1 MISDHINK
9 ACKEDDMA
17 KTKQF
22 KTESKKLLDLMIN
35 SIYTHKEIFLRE
47 LISNASDAIDKRH
60 YIALTDADKADEYE
74 ILLSFDKE
82 QRTITIT
89 DNGVGLTEEELIN
102 NLGTIARSGSKEFQ
116 DGLESADIEII
127 GQFGVGF
134 YSAFM
139 VSKKVTVITKS
150 IHSDKAFQWTSTG
163 SSSYTI
169 SEVDKDDYGTTITL
183 ELRDNDDE
191 NEENYDEFLSE
202 YKLKQLVK
210 KYSDYIRYPIKMD
223 VTKTDYPDDDKKD
236 PITYQETET
245 LNSMIPLWRR
255 NKNDITDE
263 EYTEFY
269 KHQFNDYDEPMK
281 VIHTKVEGITEYT
294 SLLFIPKRA
303 PFDLYSEKYE
313 KGLQLYSKGVFI
325 MDKNKRLLPDYFRF
339 VKGLVDSSDLSL
351 NISREMLQHDR
362 LLKKIAQN
370 VETKI
375 KGELEKMLKNDR
387 DEYNEFYKIYG
398 INLKYGIYDGF
409 GINKDKLQDLIM
421 FKTTKS
427 EEFKTLRE
435 YVNDMKDEQTHIYYA
450 SGKTKESILALPQMD
465 LIKDKDYE
473 VLLFTDDIDEFMV
486 NILMKYDEY
495 EFKSIN
501 QGDLDLIDKKDE
513 KKIKKLAKEKK
524 ELLDAIKDALSDRVK
539 DVTLSKRLK
548 DSPVCLVS
556 GEGLSMEMEK
566 VLKQMPNANDAK
578 ADRIL
583 ELNPNHELFQTLERI
598 HGDKPDAIKRYA
610 TILYNQALLIE
621 GMPLEDPVEFSNLM
635 VELMVEQHKKAE

>member
-1 MISDHINK
+1 
-9 ACKEDDMA
+9 MA

-22 KTESKKLLDLMIN
+22 KTESKKLLDLMVH

-74 ILLSFDKE
+74 IFLEFDKDK
-82 QRTITIT
+82 RTITIT

-102 NLGTIARSGSKEFQ
+102 NLGTIAKSGSKEFQ
-116 DGLESADIEII
+116 EGLDNADIEII

-150 IHSDKAFQWTSTG
+150 INSDQAYKWVSTG
-163 SSSYTI
+163 SASYTI
-169 SEVDKDDYGTTITL
+169 SESEKDDFGTTIIL
-183 ELRDNDDE
+183 ELRDNNDE
-191 NEENYDEFLSE
+191 TEENYDEFLSE
-202 YKLKQLVK
+202 YKLKNLVK

-223 VTKTDYPDDDKKD
+223 VTKTDYPEDKDAD
-236 PITYQETET
+236 PITYSETET

-255 NKNDITDE
+255 NKSNIKEE
-263 EYTEFY
+263 EYNDFY
-269 KHQFNDYDEPMK
+269 KHQFNDYEEPMR
-281 VIHTKVEGITEYT
+281 VIHTKVEGLTTYT
-294 SLLFIPKRA
+294 SLLFIPKHA

-325 MDKNKRLLPDYFRF
+325 MDKNKSLIPDYFRF

-362 LLKKIAQN
+362 LLKKIASN

-375 KGELEKMLKNDR
+375 KNELEKMLKNER
-387 DEYNEFYKIYG
+387 EQYNEFYKIYG
-398 INLKYGIYDGF
+398 INLKYGIYEGF
-409 GINKDKLQDLIM
+409 GMNKEKLQDLIM

-427 EEFKTLRE
+427 DEFKTLQEYIDDMRE
-435 YVNDMKDEQTHIYYA
+435 GQEHIYYA
-450 SGKTKESILALPQMD
+450 SGKTKDSILALPQMD
-465 LIKDKDYE
+465 LIIDKDYE

-486 NILMKYDEY
+486 NILMKYNDKT
-495 EFKSIN
+495 FKSIN
-501 QGDLDLIDKKDE
+501 QGDLDLIDKKAQ
-513 KKIKKLAKEKK
+513 KKVDKLTKEKQS
-524 ELLDAIKDALSDRVK
+524 LLDALKEGLEGKVEN
-539 DVTLSKRLK
+539 VVLSKRLK

-566 VLKQMPNANDAK
+566 VLQQLPNKPDAK
-578 ADRIL
+578 AQRIL
-583 ELNPNHELFQTLERI
+583 EINPNHELFQTLESI
-598 HGDKPDAIKRYA
+598 HETAPENINKYA

-621 GMPLEDPVEFSNLM
+621 GLPLDNPVEFSNLM
-635 VELMVEQHKKAE
+635 VELMIERNKNVS